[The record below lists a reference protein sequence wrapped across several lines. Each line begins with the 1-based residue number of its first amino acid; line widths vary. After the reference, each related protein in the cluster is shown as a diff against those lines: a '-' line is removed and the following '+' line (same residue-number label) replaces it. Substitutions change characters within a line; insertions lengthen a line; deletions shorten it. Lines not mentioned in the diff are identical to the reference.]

1 VNFAPNGNT
10 IICTVE
16 DNGVGRGAAAGIPG
30 RTSLGLKLT
39 GERLGLLTERLKGEG
54 GFVTE
59 DLTDASGLPAGTR
72 VRLTL

>member
-1 VNFAPNGNT
+1 MHFAANGNAIT
-10 IICTVE
+10 CTVE
-16 DNGVGRGAAAGIPG
+16 DNGVGRRAAAGIPG

-39 GERLGLLTERLKGEG
+39 GERLGLLTERLKSEG

-59 DLTDASGLPAGTR
+59 DLTDANGLPTGTR